1 RLGDLISTGT
11 GYDEITA
18 FAAEKISGEMEKAFC
33 VIYSRE
39 QNGAY
44 VMKSFYNA
52 SRKDIP
58 VEDISRE
65 IQLVDKLFSKN
76 ECLLMDSRP
85 LTAQWQRDLRD
96 KLGIKNVLIY
106 PMKDNTRLLGAI
118 VTGGSYDE
126 IRFDDEEIGV
136 LRAYAK
142 ELVLA
147 HQSSQ
152 VFERVKSLDVVDS
165 LTGLYTRAY
174 LEDRLEDEINRA
186 VFYQRPCSILV
197 MNIDDFEKYAER
209 EGVQKSKKLLKQ
221 LAQFL
226 TAMSMPVGKVARFD
240 YDEFGIL
247 LPERNKRESIEIAED
262 IRRRVSSMDISAD
275 PADGI
280 TVSIGVGENP
290 IDGTNA
296 KEIIAKAYRNMQRAK
311 ESGKNRVVGE

>member
-1 RLGDLISTGT
+1 
-11 GYDEITA
+11 
-18 FAAEKISGEMEKAFC
+18 
-33 VIYSRE
+33 
-39 QNGAY
+39 
-44 VMKSFYNA
+44 
-52 SRKDIP
+52 
-58 VEDISRE
+58 
-65 IQLVDKLFSKN
+65 
-76 ECLLMDSRP
+76 
-85 LTAQWQRDLRD
+85 
-96 KLGIKNVLIY
+96 
-106 PMKDNTRLLGAI
+106 
-118 VTGGSYDE
+118 
-126 IRFDDEEIGV
+126 
-136 LRAYAK
+136 
-142 ELVLA
+142 
-147 HQSSQ
+147 
-152 VFERVKSLDVVDS
+152 
-165 LTGLYTRAY
+165 
-174 LEDRLEDEINRA
+174 
-186 VFYQRPCSILV
+186 